1 MSRPIGARN
10 RFSAGRGADRV
21 AATLREETGQ
31 MKHAHGREDGKQ
43 PSPGDPGTFTGQA
56 MLDVALADG
65 AGDTSVVRVNNVSFE
80 PGGRTYWHSH
90 ANGQV
95 LLVGSG
101 RGMVET
107 RDGDRH
113 ALHPGD
119 VVWAPPGEVHWH
131 GAAPD
136 SPVTHTAVSLGV
148 TEWQEEV
155 SGDRYEAA
163 FREQ

>member
-1 MSRPIGARN
+1 MEY
-10 RFSAGRGADRV
+10 V
-21 AATLREETGQ
+21 
-31 MKHAHGREDGKQ
+31 HGRQQGK
-43 PSPGDPGTFTGQA
+43 SSRAGEGTFTGQA
-56 MLDVALADG
+56 MLDAVLADG
-65 AGDTSVVRVNNVSFE
+65 EGDAAAVRVNSVVFG

-101 RGMVET
+101 RGMVEN

-119 VVWAPPGEVHWH
+119 VVWAPPGEEHWH

-136 SPVTHTAVSLGV
+136 SFIVHTAVSLGA
-148 TEWQEEV
+148 TRWHEEV
-155 SGDRYEAA
+155 AADRYDAA
-163 FREQ
+163 FRE

>member
-1 MSRPIGARN
+1 MEY
-10 RFSAGRGADRV
+10 V
-21 AATLREETGQ
+21 
-31 MKHAHGREDGKQ
+31 HGRQQGK
-43 PSPGDPGTFTGQA
+43 PSRVGGDTFTGQA
-56 MLDVALADG
+56 MLDAVLADDE
-65 AGDTSVVRVNNVSFE
+65 GDAPAVRVNSVVFG

-101 RGMVET
+101 RGMVEN

-119 VVWAPPGEVHWH
+119 VVWAAPGEEHWH

-136 SPVTHTAVSLGV
+136 SFVTHTAVSLGV
-148 TEWQEEV
+148 TEWREEV
-155 SGDRYEAA
+155 NGDRYEAA
-163 FREQ
+163 FKAETE